1 MLINTVNKLKT
12 ALHKGGYKVI
22 ISKKSMKW
30 IPWLLILPVVFLRGF
45 TTLYPIL
52 VTVKNSLFDIKILS
66 GVNEFVG
73 FANYINVFK
82 DSKVITSI
90 EFTAI
95 FVAVSMALHVILG
108 VALALILNMNFKGRH
123 FLRTIVLIPWA
134 MPSVVIGMGI

>member
-1 MLINTVNKLKT
+1 
-12 ALHKGGYKVI
+12 
-22 ISKKSMKW
+22 MKW

-108 VALALILNMNFKGRH
+108 VALALILP
-123 FLRTIVLIPWA
+123 L
-134 MPSVVIGMGI
+134 